1 MEVELDIINSYCVA
15 TPHLQNDNWLVSL
28 LNLVRKQVTT
38 HTEQPYSLL
47 PSIWLNLQFKNPPLN
62 CYHLDALDNFN

>member
-47 PSIWLNLQFKNPPLN
+47 PSTKFTV
-62 CYHLDALDNFN
+62 